1 MTDENV
7 LRLAVQTFRGT
18 ANLALVSALVK
29 QRVPAVG
36 LSGID
41 GSTLTLRKRPPV
53 DVGGK
58 MVDFGFVGDA
68 VNVNADLILSL
79 IEADYV
85 PALCSLGADMDGQ
98 VLNINADTMACEL
111 AVGLNAE
118 KLIFIT
124 DKPGILHDQ
133 KDESSIYSVLD
144 AKDIER
150 LKSEGVISGGMLPKV
165 TAALGALKRGVSRVH
180 ILGADEDDALL
191 EETFTN
197 QGCGTM
203 ITLSREAE

>member
-1 MTDENV
+1 
-7 LRLAVQTFRGT
+7 
-18 ANLALVSALVK
+18 
-29 QRVPAVG
+29 
-36 LSGID
+36 
-41 GSTLTLRKRPPV
+41 
-53 DVGGK
+53 
-58 MVDFGFVGDA
+58 
-68 VNVNADLILSL
+68 
-79 IEADYV
+79 
-85 PALCSLGADMDGQ
+85 MDGQ